1 MCISIRRDLCWRGR
15 KGLIGLLGRVTAEQR
30 VVAAGQ
36 APVQGFVARVA
47 ALPGR
52 GTRLLRV
59 VPSLSDIAA
68 RLVASVAAFVGT
80 RYGITP
86 SSPPFLRGVAVERVV
101 DTGLLLGVTGLVAD
115 GIALVATV
123 IPLLAIVAGSVTTAP
138 CVVDNVPGLVAV
150 VIRFVERIAPEQ
162 VRVSD
167 YSAGMRE

>member
-1 MCISIRRDLCWRGR
+1 MCISIRRDLCWRSR
-15 KGLIGLLGRVTAEQR
+15 EGLIGLLGRVTAEQR

-80 RYGITP
+80 RYGITAA
-86 SSPPFLRGVAVERVV
+86 SPPFLRGVAVERVV
-101 DTGLLLGVTGLVAD
+101 GTGLPTGVTRLVAA
-115 GIALVATV
+115 GIALVGTV
-123 IPLLAIVAGSVTTAP
+123 IALLAIVAGSVTTVP
-138 CVVDNVPGLVAV
+138 CVVGKVPGSVDV
-150 VIRFVERIAPEQ
+150 VIRFVERSRRNRCA
-162 VRVSD
+162 VSG
-167 YSAGMRE
+167 YSAAMRE